1 MKKLNQLMAFMLLMT
16 LVVFS
21 SCKDDDDVMP
31 PEVDDSF
38 YATKLGGEEMV
49 ADPDNEGQMIEKG
62 YLNLRTV
69 VTGTVLTI
77 ASDDKYASIRPYF
90 NVLLAEVG
98 ASDYSGFNAL
108 VKDFTDLLAESTGAE
123 NFTYSGMSMADAHD
137 PTKNDRMNGL
147 IDSDDFDLFVE
158 AVVQAATEAGF
169 GSSEILGPVG
179 DLLGSTKADIVQRE
193 DGTMID
199 LYTRLGGT
207 VMVTDPLNSESM
219 VEAGYAPLKLVV
231 DKTVMII
238 ASDPEFAELKPYF
251 PVLLAEVGAND
262 FSGYTAL
269 VENFSDLLAQSIGS
283 TNYTYSGMSMADAH
297 NPDVNPRMTGKIT
310 SADYDLFIGAVVKAA
325 TELGVPESVI
335 GEFGALLTDEGLKG
349 AIVQGS

>member
-1 MKKLNQLMAFMLLMT
+1 MKKLNQLMAYMLLMT

-38 YATKLGGEEMV
+38 YATKLGGETMV
-49 ADPDNEGQMIEKG
+49 ADPDNNGQMIEQG

-77 ASDDKYASIRPYF
+77 ATDDKYASIRPYF

-98 ASDYSGFNAL
+98 ASDYSGFTAL

-137 PTKNDRMNGL
+137 PTKNDRMNGM

-169 GSSEILGPVG
+169 GSADILGPVG

-207 VMVTDPLNSESM
+207 VMVDDGNGNM
-219 VEAGYAPLKLVV
+219 VEAGYLPLQAVVTETVLV
-231 DKTVMII
+231 I
-238 ASDPEFAELKPYF
+238 ATNEGGKYDNLQPYF
-251 PVLLAEVGAND
+251 PVLLAEVGAQD
-262 FSGYTAL
+262 FSGFTAL
-269 VENFSDLLAQSIGS
+269 VGNFSDLLAQSIGS
-283 TNYTYSGMSMADAH
+283 TNITYSGMNMADAH

-310 SADYDLFIGAVVKAA
+310 AADYDLFITAVVEAA
-325 TELGVPESVI
+325 TNKGVPESII
-335 GEFGALLTDEGLKG
+335 GEFGGLLTSEGLKG
-349 AIVQGS
+349 AIIQGS